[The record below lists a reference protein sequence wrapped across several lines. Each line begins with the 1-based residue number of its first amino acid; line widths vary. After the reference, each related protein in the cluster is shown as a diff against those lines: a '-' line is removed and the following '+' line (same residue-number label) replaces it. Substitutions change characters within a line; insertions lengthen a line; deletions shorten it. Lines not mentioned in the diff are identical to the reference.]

1 MSALPPQS
9 GHSLFADRLEAD
21 KSKLRQLRAPTTKQ
35 IQVDSIFAVRS
46 KLRQLRAPATNKLT
60 RNVNDL
66 RVFCWLEKILN
77 IANLFVGANR
87 GQT

>member
-1 MSALPPQS
+1 MDQIQPTQ
-9 GHSLFADRLEAD
+9 
-21 KSKLRQLRAPTTKQ
+21 QLWPYNQMGLINVGACLLHAPATKQ

>member
-35 IQVDSIFAVRS
+35 IQVDSIFAVKS
-46 KLRQLRAPATNKLT
+46 KLR
-60 RNVNDL
+60 
-66 RVFCWLEKILN
+66 
-77 IANLFVGANR
+77 
-87 GQT
+87 